1 MPAKKPVPA
10 SLKPHVFQPGQS
22 GNPAGRPK
30 GSRQVLAENLLAD
43 LSNFYEANG
52 PELLKRVMDEN
63 PSKLLECMVRL
74 LPREIHAQ
82 ITSNAALDLTIQ
94 QRICIAQEWM
104 MTNESVADK
113 LTKPE
118 AIKIIE
124 AEKIKRGITDE
135 RIDVRSG
142 DAGYFDHDPKP
153 AKRKSMLSGHD

>member
-1 MPAKKPVPA
+1 MQAKKPVPTG
-10 SLKPHVFQPGQS
+10 LKPHVFQPGQS

-94 QRICIAQEWM
+94 QRINIAQEWM
-104 MTNESVADK
+104 MTNESVTDK

-118 AIKIIE
+118 AVKRIE
-124 AEKIKRGITDE
+124 VDKGKVVTDE

-153 AKRKSMLSGHD
+153 AKRKSLLSNHD